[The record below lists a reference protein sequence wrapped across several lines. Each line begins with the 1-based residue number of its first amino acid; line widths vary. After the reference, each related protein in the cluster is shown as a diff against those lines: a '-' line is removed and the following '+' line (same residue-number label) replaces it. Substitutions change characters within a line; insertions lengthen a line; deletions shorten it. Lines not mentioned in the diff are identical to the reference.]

1 MASCP
6 GVSSLP
12 YRFWPCLLPTIHVNL
27 LFKINLS
34 ERIREREEKKSGE
47 KRSSEGK
54 KGEEREGEQ
63 RRRKEREDFNE
74 KRIILWVCYIC
85 YMMQTKMF
93 MLISIKHRGTWHSKV
108 ITGFNS
114 QNIAPF
120 SKSVLAQKMTVL
132 RWGPILLTSILML
145 FYMFF
150 ILSFDF
156 LAPSTELCSIFALD
170 KEYLPKV
177 MGIVR
182 RAFEINICPKH
193 IS

>member
-1 MASCP
+1 MERR
-6 GVSSLP
+6 GVV
-12 YRFWPCLLPTIHVNL
+12 R
-27 LFKINLS
+27 
-34 ERIREREEKKSGE
+34 ERKERRERENRGEEKKE
-47 KRSSEGK
+47 
-54 KGEEREGEQ
+54 
-63 RRRKEREDFNE
+63 EDFNE
-74 KRIILWVCYIC
+74 KRIILWVC

-108 ITGFNS
+108 TTGFNS

-145 FYMFF
+145 FYVFF

-156 LAPSTELCSIFALD
+156 LAPSTELCSIFALV

-177 MGIVR
+177 TGIVR